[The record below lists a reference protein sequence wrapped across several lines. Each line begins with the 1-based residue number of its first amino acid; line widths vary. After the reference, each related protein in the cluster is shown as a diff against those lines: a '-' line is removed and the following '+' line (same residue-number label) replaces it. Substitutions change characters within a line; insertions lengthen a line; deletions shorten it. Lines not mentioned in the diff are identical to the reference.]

1 MRVPGVIWQLQ
12 ITGELP
18 ERPLPGLI
26 EEWWRFKSDDDHHLD
41 QIGWPLQNDAEL
53 ARRACQLVSD
63 WNDASR
69 RILDRYLSQPNAP
82 VDDLDEARVIALLPD
97 GPEAQRL
104 QLIEMLFR
112 AVEPARQLVLA
123 RLEVGPIEG
132 PVRAALQ
139 SHLEARDG
147 WAMYYVHRQIATP
160 ATMTAATALRALLA
174 AERISVDRIYDW
186 ASELA
191 TGKSA

>member
-12 ITGELP
+12 VTGELP
-18 ERPLPGLI
+18 DRPITGLI
-26 EEWWRFKSDDDHHLD
+26 HEWWRFASDEAQQLD
-41 QIGWPLQNDAEL
+41 QIGWPLQNDAEI
-53 ARRACQLVSD
+53 ARRACQLVTN

-69 RILDRYLSQPNAP
+69 RILDRFLSQPNAP
-82 VDDLDEARVIALLPD
+82 IDDLDEARIIAMIPD
-97 GPEAQRL
+97 GPFAHRL

-112 AVEPARQLVLA
+112 TLDRERQLALA
-123 RLEVGPIEG
+123 RLEVGPIED
-132 PVRAALQ
+132 PVRATLQ

-160 ATMTAATALRALLA
+160 ATMTAASALRALIA
-174 AERISVDRIYDW
+174 AQQISVDRIYDW

-191 TGKSA
+191 TGRSV